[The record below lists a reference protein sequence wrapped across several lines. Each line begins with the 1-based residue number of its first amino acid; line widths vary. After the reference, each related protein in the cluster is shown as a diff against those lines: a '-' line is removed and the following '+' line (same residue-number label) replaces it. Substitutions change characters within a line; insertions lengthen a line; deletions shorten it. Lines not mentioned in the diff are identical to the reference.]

1 MLKMAKLHPKICFV
15 VTAEIAVRAFLL
27 NHLRALSNFYEIT
40 VIVNTNNPNFLEEQG
55 IKAKVIP
62 LAISRNISLISDLIC
77 LFKLIKI
84 MKINQFSLIHSI
96 TPKAGLLSML
106 AARLVNIP
114 YRVHTYTGQVWANKK
129 NVKRLILKFADK
141 SYGLLATHLIVDS
154 PSQLKFL
161 LTERV
166 IAKSKSYVFASGS
179 ISGVDI
185 ERFKPRSEIR
195 MRVRGELNIKA
206 NEVFF
211 LFLGRLN
218 HDKGVLDLASA
229 FIQVNNKNS
238 KLIFVGP
245 DEDNMQERIATLHK
259 FDSTKVLF
267 VGYTNHPQDF
277 MIAADVL
284 CLPSYRE
291 GFGSVIIE
299 AAACGVPAIGS
310 RIYGITD
317 AIDENVT
324 GLMHE
329 AGNISELQIK
339 LEQMATDRNLRETL
353 GKNAY
358 HRAINEFSSELI
370 TQAWCD
376 FYSDVIFKNV

>member
-1 MLKMAKLHPKICFV
+1 MAKLHPKICFV
-15 VTAEIAVRAFLL
+15 VTAEIAVKAFLL

-40 VIVNTNNPNFLEEQG
+40 VIVNTSNTNFLEEQD

-62 LAISRNISLISDLIC
+62 LAISRKISFISDLIC
-77 LFKLIKI
+77 FFKLIKI
-84 MKINQFSLIHSI
+84 MKTNQFSLVHSI
-96 TPKAGLLSML
+96 TPKAGLLSMI
-106 AARLVNIP
+106 AAWLVNIP

-129 NVKRLILKFADK
+129 SFKRLILKFADM
-141 SYGLLATHLIVDS
+141 SYGLLATHVIVDS
-154 PSQLKFL
+154 PSQLNFL

-185 ERFKPRSEIR
+185 ERFKPRPET
-195 MRVRGELNIKA
+195 RVRIRNELNIKDY
-206 NEVFF
+206 EVFF

-218 HDKGVLDLASA
+218 QDKGVLELASA
-229 FIQVNNKNS
+229 FIQANKKNC

-245 DEDNMQERIATLHK
+245 DESNMQERITALHN
-259 FDSTKVLF
+259 FDSKEILF
-267 VGYTNHPQDF
+267 VGYTDHPQDF
-277 MIAADVL
+277 MVAADVL

-299 AAACGVPAIGS
+299 AAACGIPALAS

-317 AIDENVT
+317 AIKDNVT

-329 AGNISELQIK
+329 AGNISELQSK
-339 LEQMATDRNLRETL
+339 LERMAIDGHLRETL

-358 HRAINEFSSELI
+358 HRAINDFNSERI

-376 FYSDVIFKNV
+376 FYRDVIFKND